1 MNAAQLLTELRARG
15 IQLEPAGDGLR
26 VRAAAP
32 PEPELREAI
41 RRHKAELL
49 ALLAPPPLP
58 AAVVELLLRHY
69 AGDFEPRVRARL
81 ERIFADNPPDAVDRL
96 QRAAQFLGLTG
107 AGLAEAEARAMTR
120 HRELT

>member
-1 MNAAQLLTELRARG
+1 MTAAQLLAELRARG
-15 IQLEPAGDGLR
+15 IELEPADGGLR

-69 AGDFEPRVRARL
+69 AGDFTPRVRARL
-81 ERIFADNPPDAVDRL
+81 ERVFTDNPPDAVERL
-96 QRAAQFLGLTG
+96 QRAADYLGITG
-107 AGLAEAEARAMTR
+107 EGLAEAEARAMAR
-120 HRELT
+120 HREVN